1 MNENIEGAQDFLD
14 DHMHVY
20 IEDNLDS
27 IVLDHLDTVIE
38 ILQDQGY
45 IIKEQDSFSYAYKDR
60 EGQLH
65 YPHEGKD

>member
-1 MNENIEGAQDFLD
+1 MDYENMGAMQDFLD

-38 ILQDQGY
+38 IIRDQGY
-45 IIKEQDSFSYAYKDR
+45 MVKEHDGFSYAYIDKKG
-60 EGQLH
+60 EH
-65 YPHEGKD
+65 HE